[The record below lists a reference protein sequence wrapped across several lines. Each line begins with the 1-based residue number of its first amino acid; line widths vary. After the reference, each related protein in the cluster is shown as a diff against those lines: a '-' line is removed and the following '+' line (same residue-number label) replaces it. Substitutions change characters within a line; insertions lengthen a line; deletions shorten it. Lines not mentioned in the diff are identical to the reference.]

1 MLLTSMTTFLRSIP
15 YENHA
20 WNGQMDR
27 LSYIVEMRE
36 NMQRKSKQI
45 TKPVKITLMFLRND
59 RQTDIKILKRCI
71 YVIGIFT
78 EIFSCLSLIAA
89 EKITFPLLC

>member
-1 MLLTSMTTFLRSIP
+1 MTTFLRSIP

-45 TKPVKITLMFLRND
+45 TKPVKIRLMFLRND
-59 RQTDIKILKRCI
+59 RQTDIKI
-71 YVIGIFT
+71 Y
-78 EIFSCLSLIAA
+78 
-89 EKITFPLLC
+89 EKKMHMPYML